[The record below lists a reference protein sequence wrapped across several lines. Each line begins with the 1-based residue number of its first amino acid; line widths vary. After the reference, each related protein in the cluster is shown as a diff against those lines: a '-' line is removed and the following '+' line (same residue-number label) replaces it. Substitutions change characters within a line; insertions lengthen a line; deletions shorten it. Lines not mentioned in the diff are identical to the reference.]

1 MSRDPYFD
9 VKREIES
16 TLSTLPNLLSSY
28 SSSNQSSSE
37 HYELQEELQNTLQI
51 LESDLEDLE
60 ESVRVVEEMGD
71 KWGISNIEV
80 SSRKKFLS
88 KVKKEISS
96 LKNKILPISSLQKGK
111 GKQKQKQKSQDFQNG
126 RYKDNPY
133 DEIDLERGGNDD
145 NEDDL
150 EEAKRW
156 EAEQQ
161 QLYVKRQ
168 DDTLG
173 VISGTLHNLASQAGL
188 IGSEVA
194 EQSEMLDDLGN
205 RVDSTGSKLRKVS
218 KTMQDFI
225 RRNEETKSGWCIGI
239 LIVILM
245 ILLLLVII
253 T

>member
-1 MSRDPYFD
+1 MSRDPYID

-16 TLSTLPNLLSSY
+16 TLSSLPNLLSTY
-28 SSSNQSSSE
+28 SSSSPTSST
-37 HYELQEELQNTLQI
+37 YQNAQEELRNTLQI
-51 LESDLEDLE
+51 LEGDLEDLE
-60 ESVRVVEEMGD
+60 ESVRVVEDMGD
-71 KWGISNIEV
+71 RWGIDAGEV
-80 SSRKKFLS
+80 GARKRFVER
-88 KVKKEISS
+88 VKREISGLRAKVS
-96 LKNKILPISSLQKGK
+96 PNKGK
-111 GKQKQKQKSQDFQNG
+111 GKAKANTKKNG
-126 RYKDNPY
+126 RYKDNP
-133 DEIDLERGGNDD
+133 ETDLERGYDD
-145 NEDDL
+145 EDDL

-161 QLYVKRQ
+161 QLLVRRQ

-173 VISGTLHNLASQAGL
+173 VISGTLHTLASQAGL
-188 IGSEVA
+188 IGNEVA

-205 RVDSTGSKLRKVS
+205 RVDTTDSKLRKVQR
-218 KTMQDFI
+218 TMNDFI